1 MAFVTDSVCLL
12 RVGGRDLVYD
22 DLVIGSIDGG
32 NRRALSLGRW
42 SSRLES
48 CGLSYDSAV
57 SVMLQMGC
65 FA

>member
-1 MAFVTDSVCLL
+1 MSVN
-12 RVGGRDLVYD
+12 VDGKNSDKYEEAM
-22 DLVIGSIDGG
+22 VIGSIGG
-32 NRRALSLGRW
+32 GSRRALSLGRW